1 MRSKGRRV
9 KIEPQS
15 NVAQISG
22 NKKSLSRDLD
32 TDARGF

>member
-1 MRSKGRRV
+1 LNEKAGAQ